1 MKKTLLSL
9 LGIVVCATPGTLLSL
24 WLVRM
29 LGLAGIGGALL
40 TVFVAMVVSVALFAG
55 LIAGLKAAGSL
66 K

>member
-9 LGIVVCATPGTLLSL
+9 LAIVACAIPGTLLSL
-24 WLVRM
+24 WLVRAF
-29 LGLAGIGGALL
+29 GLAGISGALL

-55 LIAGLKAAGSL
+55 LIASLRAVGSL